1 MFDEMRKVA
10 VCEDVYGLETT
21 LSKDYS
27 PKFFTYFFENSV
39 WKESINS
46 IKLEKLP
53 AGEKKPYEMELRERK
68 RLNKGKEGTYARS

>member
-10 VCEDVYGLETT
+10 VCEDVYGLETI

-39 WKESINS
+39 
-46 IKLEKLP
+46 
-53 AGEKKPYEMELRERK
+53 
-68 RLNKGKEGTYARS
+68 